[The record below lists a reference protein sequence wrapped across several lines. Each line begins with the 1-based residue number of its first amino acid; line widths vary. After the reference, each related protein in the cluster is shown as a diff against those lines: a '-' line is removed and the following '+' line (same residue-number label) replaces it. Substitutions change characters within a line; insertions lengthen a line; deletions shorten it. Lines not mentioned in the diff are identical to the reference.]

1 MAGMLNERRPMNSGP
16 ALSALRPDELASL
29 AGIDLVDARRLVSL
43 IQKRGALP
51 DRAPATIRR
60 VALDRAKA
68 AGTLPRLEIHER
80 RASSVDPFVKYAFR
94 TPDDKLIETVRIPLE
109 KPGRFSVCISSQV
122 GCALACRFCATG
134 LMGLSR
140 NLEIWELV
148 EQVRQV
154 RDELPPGGRV
164 HGLVFQ
170 GMGEPLAN
178 VDRVIRAIRVL
189 GEPSGLAIDQRNMTV
204 CTSGLPL
211 AIRKLTKELPHVRL
225 GISIGDARKG
235 RRAALMPIDETHPLD
250 EVLIAAGE
258 HASATGY
265 APMWAYTLLAGI
277 NDDAEASTAL
287 AGRAL
292 AFAERF
298 SIRPRISL
306 IPYNQ
311 IEGAPFERA
320 TDARLDA
327 FRATMQALGVGS
339 IVRYSGG
346 GDVGAACGQLSI
358 VRPKVG
364 IDAGQTE
371 AGGLLDL
378 RAKRS

>member
-1 MAGMLNERRPMNSGP
+1 MTSGP
-16 ALSALRPDELASL
+16 ALSALSPDELATL

-60 VALDRAKA
+60 TALDRARA
-68 AGTLPRLEIHER
+68 AGRIPRLAMHER
-80 RASSVDPFVKYAFR
+80 QASSVDPFVKYAFR
-94 TPDDKLIETVRIPLE
+94 TEDGKLIETVRIPLE
-109 KPGRFSVCISSQV
+109 KPGRFSVCLSSQV

-140 NLEIWELV
+140 NLETWEIV

-154 RDELPPGGRV
+154 RDELPQGSRV

-189 GEPSGLAIDQRNMTV
+189 GEPSGLAIDLRNMTV

-211 AIRKLTKELPHVRL
+211 AIRKLTSELPQVRL
-225 GISIGDARKG
+225 GISIGDARPG
-235 RRAALMPIDETHPLD
+235 RRAALMPIDDTHPLD
-250 EVLIAAGE
+250 EVLEAAGA
-258 HASATGY
+258 HAQATGY

-277 NDDAEASTAL
+277 NDDVEAATAL
-287 AGRAL
+287 ARRAI
-292 AFAERF
+292 AFTERF

-311 IEGAPFERA
+311 IEGAPFARA
-320 TDARLDA
+320 ADGALEA
-327 FRATMQALGVGS
+327 FRATMLALGVGT

-358 VRPKVG
+358 
-364 IDAGQTE
+364 AGQRSE
-371 AGGLLDL
+371 RRSALAAPGGLVDL